1 MLRQL
6 ITFLLLAPWAVVAFS
21 PAQKMTTQRSTELH
35 ALKKNVPARSHTQDV
50 ELTRSV
56 IMQSFYSTLNDQE
69 LTMEVIRE
77 RFKKEGTLLE
87 VEDMSNV
94 TVALQQ
100 A

>member
-1 MLRQL
+1 
-6 ITFLLLAPWAVVAFS
+6 
-21 PAQKMTTQRSTELH
+21 
-35 ALKKNVPARSHTQDV
+35 
-50 ELTRSV
+50 
-56 IMQSFYSTLNDQE
+56 MQSFYSTLNDQE